1 MSSKKGA
8 HLSNNNS
15 QHLWASSLVPFS
27 TPLEACL
34 LESVVPHNDTIRIMI
49 PVYSDEGQGSRGTKG
64 LAQEHSVRGH
74 QDANPDP
81 PFQPPILQQLPGRD
95 TFSLQTEQ

>member
-1 MSSKKGA
+1 
-8 HLSNNNS
+8 
-15 QHLWASSLVPFS
+15 
-27 TPLEACL
+27 
-34 LESVVPHNDTIRIMI
+34 MI

-81 PFQPPILQQLPGRD
+81 PLSTPNSSTAAREGHILFANRAVRHMGTVQLWVPCNSLGGSHSHLQCPED
-95 TFSLQTEQ
+95 CGLFLFSLN